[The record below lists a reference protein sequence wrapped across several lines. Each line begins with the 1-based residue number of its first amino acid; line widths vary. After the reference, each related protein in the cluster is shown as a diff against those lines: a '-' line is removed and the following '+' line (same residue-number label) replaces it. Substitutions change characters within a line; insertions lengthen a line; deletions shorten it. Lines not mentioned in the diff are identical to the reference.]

1 MVASTDELAGRALAE
16 TEAEAPA
23 RRRPTAPA
31 RRTAFALLCRMLS
44 HSDTPPAGFDRDAAE
59 IDWVTLIEIANR
71 HRVVANLAAAAAA
84 RPWPADPAPGRI
96 FHVLELA
103 VHAAEDQA
111 VDGAA
116 QADGRSARR
125 RLGGGDHLVRRQ
137 EIAAQQMLHVAQIAQ
152 TKAPAGQDGG
162 SRRDTPG
169 ARGRGRG
176 RQWPASRDDRPC
188 AASRDGGA
196 ARW

>member
-84 RPWPADPAPGRI
+84 RPWPADPAPD
-96 FHVLELA
+96 VMAYLA
-103 VHAAEDQA
+103 LVHEAQAEHNRAIRRQILDLAALLAEAGIPFAFLKGANWLMEAAEPELGNSMLTDIDLVLA
-111 VDGAA
+111 PHAWDRALASLEGAGFRPA
-116 QADGRSARR
+116 TDAAIYRRRESPQRSA
-125 RLGGGDHLVRRQ
+125 LV
-137 EIAAQQMLHVAQIAQ
+137 
-152 TKAPAGQDGG
+152 
-162 SRRDTPG
+162 
-169 ARGRGRG
+169 
-176 RQWPASRDDRPC
+176 
-188 AASRDGGA
+188 
-196 ARW
+196 